1 MKIEENKLDYKFVN
15 FAMYCIFAII
25 IFFVLKNIGLMD
37 RIIEAIVALVP
48 VFIGIVLCWIAQP
61 LVNFLRKLGINKSVS
76 AFITLIIIFGLIIA
90 VFAVIIPIFITQ
102 FTSFAKELP
111 GLYTKLVGYINPII
125 TDKLHISSGLK
136 ASFQDVLS
144 SDFVNKYMKNIVNYS
159 ISTLQNIV
167 SVLITIGTTI
177 VVSFFMIKDMDIF
190 KERLIVFF
198 SKNSKNNKRYRMLTD
213 IDNMITSYV
222 KGNIIDSIIVGM
234 LVVIVCSILKIK
246 YGIVFGILTAFLNL
260 VPYIG
265 AILSEVLVAIYAFT
279 TGGPIF
285 AIITFICLLSVQII
299 DANILQP
306 NIIAKS
312 VNLHPVVV
320 ISGLIVFNL
329 IFGIFGMLIAMP
341 ILASIKIILEYKFS
355 IQFDDLLID

>member
-1 MKIEENKLDYKFVN
+1 
-15 FAMYCIFAII
+15 
-25 IFFVLKNIGLMD
+25 
-37 RIIEAIVALVP
+37 
-48 VFIGIVLCWIAQP
+48 
-61 LVNFLRKLGINKSVS
+61 
-76 AFITLIIIFGLIIA
+76 
-90 VFAVIIPIFITQ
+90 
-102 FTSFAKELP
+102 
-111 GLYTKLVGYINPII
+111 
-125 TDKLHISSGLK
+125 
-136 ASFQDVLS
+136 
-144 SDFVNKYMKNIVNYS
+144 
-159 ISTLQNIV
+159 
-167 SVLITIGTTI
+167 
-177 VVSFFMIKDMDIF
+177 
-190 KERLIVFF
+190 
-198 SKNSKNNKRYRMLTD
+198 
-213 IDNMITSYV
+213 MITSYV

-355 IQFDDLLID
+355 IQFDDLLIDEEKKEKKKLKINKKENVNK